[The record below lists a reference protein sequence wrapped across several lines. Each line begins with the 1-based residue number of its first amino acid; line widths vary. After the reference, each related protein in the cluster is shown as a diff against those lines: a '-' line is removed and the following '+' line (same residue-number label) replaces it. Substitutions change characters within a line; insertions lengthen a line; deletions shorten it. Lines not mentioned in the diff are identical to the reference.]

1 MSSPDDSHKLWSS
14 VFRRT
19 RDGMIWDSV
28 SADIY
33 MKSLHFVFAGVVT
46 GALLVRIA
54 VIGVVLRRI
63 VWF

>member
-1 MSSPDDSHKLWSS
+1 
-14 VFRRT
+14 
-19 RDGMIWDSV
+19 MIWDSV